1 MPPEQQQQPRRL
13 APQPIETSQKSSK
26 KDAVEEGKEV
36 SPKAPRKFAVQP
48 VEESTKSSKQNG
60 TKETPERPTIRKFA
74 PEPVEQTTS
83 SSKKPDDSSK
93 PKSRFSP
100 QPFETSSTSSRNTS
114 PPEEPGSPK
123 SAPAKPKRSFAPQL
137 IDTSSRTRKSS
148 DAPKA
153 LPITLKTDVTPS
165 HKVKADGTPIF
176 ERPESPNKTRPTP
189 LTTFLLPHER
199 RRDRADSHGSRQR
212 HSFISPDLDTIE
224 SSESEPS
231 NPPSLST
238 SPSSEMESPLT
249 GDLDMY
255 KHATRIR
262 ESIDE
267 GFSQYFLQLEAKR
280 AEIKMRE
287 QALAA
292 FANSDYHEPVE
303 HYVDEED
310 DSDEMD
316 MDDRPATWEGHD
328 EEDEYLPPALK
339 TFRRDTTKYN
349 WELQEMKQHHESMEQ
364 EKAAMK
370 TTAKREATT
379 PSPWWKPDTSEPG
392 RTGDHEYSQMM
403 DRARPPMLGRDL
415 KFPRSTSPEPARFD
429 VTQGS
434 ANLLTSMCYLT
445 EQSEGSFTNPKTA
458 DGLWGLSTPKNS
470 HGGSGMGEEGGL
482 WGGFCVNTN
491 EETPGLLSVPSGPT
505 GLMTPAPLEKG
516 NPFEMSQPPTPR
528 GMHLRPDDASMNRM
542 DSVLNSEREID
553 QLMETEFNDT
563 FITQVFNYLSLGY
576 PSLARPFDEEL
587 SKIAKVPLSELRH
600 DDKVA
605 KSMPKGYIRL
615 GDDFEGRDDGR
626 DQELNTS
633 DPPARWKAL
642 KSYIREWVRQEKGMV
657 TMESFGG
664 FGTAPR
670 RGSWAW

>member
-1 MPPEQQQQPRRL
+1 MAPEAQPRRF
-13 APQPIETSQKSSK
+13 APQPIEMSQTSSK
-26 KDAVEEGKEV
+26 KEGAEEKDII
-36 SPKAPRKFAVQP
+36 PKAPRKFAVQP

-60 TKETPERPTIRKFA
+60 TKEAPERPSPRRFA

-83 SSKKPDDSSK
+83 SSRKPGDSPK

-100 QPFETSSTSSRNTS
+100 QPFETSTTSSSSSSGRNVS
-114 PPEEPGSPK
+114 PSEEPGSPE
-123 SAPAKPKRSFAPQL
+123 STPVKPKRSFAPQL

-148 DAPKA
+148 DTPKA

-165 HKVKADGTPIF
+165 HTIKADGTPMF
-176 ERPESPNKTRPTP
+176 ESDKAKPTP
-189 LTTFLLPHER
+189 RPAFLLPHER
-199 RRDRADSHGSRQR
+199 RRDRADSHGSRHR

-249 GDLDMY
+249 GDLDNY

-267 GFSQYFLQLEAKR
+267 GFSHYFLQLEAKR

-310 DSDEMD
+310 ESDEMEL
-316 MDDRPATWEGHD
+316 DDRPATWEGH
-328 EEDEYLPPALK
+328 EEDDDHLPPALK
-339 TFRRDTTKYN
+339 TFRKDTTKYN
-349 WELQEMKQHHESMEQ
+349 WELQEMKQHHESLEQ

-379 PSPWWKPDTSEPG
+379 PSPWWKPETSE
-392 RTGDHEYSQMM
+392 TGKIPDHEYSQMM

-445 EQSEGSFTNPKTA
+445 EQTESSFINPKTA
-458 DGLWGLSTPKNS
+458 DGLWGLSTPKGS
-470 HGGSGMGEEGGL
+470 HGGSGMGEDGGL
-482 WGGFCVNTN
+482 WGGFCLNVSTA
-491 EETPGLLSVPSGPT
+491 ESPGMLSIPTGPT

-516 NPFEMSQPPTPR
+516 NPFEMSLPPTPR
-528 GMHLRPDDASMNRM
+528 GMQKKLDDTSMARM
-542 DSVLNSEREID
+542 DSVLNTEREID
-553 QLMETEFNDT
+553 ELMESEFNDT

-587 SKIAKVPLSELRH
+587 SKIAKVPLSDLRN
-600 DDKVA
+600 DDKIA

-615 GDDFEGRDDGR
+615 GDDFEGRGENE

-657 TMESFGG
+657 SMESFGG